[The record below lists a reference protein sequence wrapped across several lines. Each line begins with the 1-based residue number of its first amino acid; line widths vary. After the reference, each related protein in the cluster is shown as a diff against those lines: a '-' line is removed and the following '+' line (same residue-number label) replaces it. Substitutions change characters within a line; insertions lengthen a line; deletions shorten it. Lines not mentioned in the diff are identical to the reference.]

1 MQEQPV
7 ILVQVSDPQWTWTA
21 LQSACA
27 LARRQ
32 GGRIVLLQMVRMQHI
47 AHLGA
52 ALDSAP
58 LTPQAI
64 CDLQAYAAAA
74 ADSGVPC
81 EAQAYQYYD
90 LFGALCEAAAQMGA
104 VAVFAKLP
112 SSALPFWSECRLEL
126 LRSAGAGGQVG
137 EQGERVDEMAHGQV
151 EFGLQ
156 GNEVHLAVPQQQG
169 LPVGLE

>member
-32 GGRIVLLQMVRMQHI
+32 GGRIVLLQMVRVQHI

-58 LTPQAI
+58 LTPQAG

-81 EAQAYQYYD
+81 EVQAYQYYD

-112 SSALPFWSECRLEL
+112 SSAIPFWSECRLEL
-126 LRSAGAGGQVG
+126 LRYRLARSGADLYDQPATASLVAGA
-137 EQGERVDEMAHGQV
+137 QGAASAPST
-151 EFGLQ
+151 
-156 GNEVHLAVPQQQG
+156 AV
-169 LPVGLE
+169 LTA